1 MSVGTVEEAAPRVA
15 GAQPRSFVLTLAGLV
30 GQLALAVL
38 VVRQFQLESNAFF
51 RVLLVVA
58 AGFVP
63 HALLPRKHRLR
74 FFVVLS
80 LVGIIAALGVSDGLW
95 LIGIGLVLVIEGLL
109 WALAPR
115 LAFRLLRAAVE
126 TPEERLRL
134 GGAAAVAI
142 GVVLVWLAR
151 G

>member
-1 MSVGTVEEAAPRVA
+1 MLLATLRPIGQKSGKQGCGRQAMSD
-15 GAQPRSFVLTLAGLV
+15 F
-30 GQLALAVL
+30 
-38 VVRQFQLESNAFF
+38 
-51 RVLLVVA
+51 
-58 AGFVP
+58 
-63 HALLPRKHRLR
+63 
-74 FFVVLS
+74 
-80 LVGIIAALGVSDGLW
+80 